1 MSKKEQRR
9 IRADERQKKADLKR
23 ALKDSEKRITY
34 LTEEINALEL
44 KMSNPSFF
52 ENSSK
57 IIAETQKDL
66 NNTKKMLAE
75 TESDWLEL
83 QDGLE

>member
-1 MSKKEQRR
+1 M
-9 IRADERQKKADLKR
+9 
-23 ALKDSEKRITY
+23 
-34 LTEEINALEL
+34 LEL